1 MNKQF
6 RSLIILGVALVA
18 LLAVWLGSTLIPGL
32 KPEETTT
39 AASTSVEQ
47 TLYAAEAASV
57 ARITVRNESGELVL
71 TPKPATDTDGKATI
85 AWDVASANGL
95 PVNSTLLKGIVDAAL
110 NVTYSEVIAESTT
123 DLASFGLA
131 DGKVSLAI
139 TGQDG
144 TTHTLTFGN
153 ELSSGVATY
162 ARLDQENRVVAVSPN
177 YKQQASTTL
186 LALIDTTKA
195 LGGLN
200 FKTLTGLT
208 FDRLEGAIHLMST
221 CKANNPEDAAAGYAF
236 TLSEPV
242 NRPGNPTNLS
252 AIVNGVLDL
261 TGLQVIDLAPQ
272 DLSTYGLDQPRYQIK
287 LDSSEV
293 PGVTF
298 AIGKSAGE
306 GLYYLTSS
314 ALMASST
321 QPVVMTVSSS
331 QLKAVDLAFED
342 YVDRYI
348 ALKEIWL
355 VSSVDIDLGDL
366 QFNIAIK
373 MDKGQ
378 NSSDD
383 NISFKLDGQD
393 ANIKDQK
400 KNSLFSNFYQSLIGI
415 QLTGFD
421 FSATPANTADSRIV
435 YHLEADPETSQPAK
449 DLTIEFARRDAYTDY
464 VFVDGQ
470 YTGYF
475 ANHQDTFTQDREG
488 SEGLRI
494 AYLKLKY
501 AIDHAV
507 NGVFNTEEGYQLN

>member
-6 RSLIILGVALVA
+6 RTLIILGVALVA

-39 AASTSVEQ
+39 AAETTAEQ
-47 TLYAAEAASV
+47 TLFAAEAASV
-57 ARITVRNESGELVL
+57 ARITVRNETGELVL
-71 TPKPATDTDGKATI
+71 TPKPSTDADGKATI
-85 AWDVASANGL
+85 TWDVTAANGL
-95 PVNSTLLKGIVDAAL
+95 PVSATLLKGIGDAAL
-110 NVTYSEVIAESTT
+110 SVTYSEVITDSTT

-131 DGKVSLAI
+131 DSKVSLSI

-144 TTHTLTFGN
+144 ATHTITLGN

-200 FKTLTGLT
+200 FKTITGLT
-208 FDRLEGAIHLMST
+208 FDRLEGSLHLAGTS
-221 CKANNPEDAAAGYAF
+221 KVNNPEDATAGFAF

-242 NRPGNPTNLS
+242 SRPGNPTNLS
-252 AIVNGVLDL
+252 PLVNGVLDL
-261 TGLQVIDLAPQ
+261 TGLQAVDLAPQ
-272 DLSTYGLDQPRYQIK
+272 DLSTYGLDQPRYQVK

-293 PGVTF
+293 PAVTF
-298 AIGKSAGE
+298 SFGKSAGE
-306 GLYYLTSS
+306 GTYYMSSS
-314 ALMASST
+314 ALMTSNG

-331 QLKAVDLAFED
+331 QLKAVDLALED

-355 VSSVDIDLGDL
+355 VSSVDIDLGDR

-378 NSSDD
+378 NSTDD
-383 NISFKLDGQD
+383 GISFKLDGQD

-400 KNSLFSNFYQSLIGI
+400 KNSLFSDFYQSLIGI
-415 QLTGFD
+415 QLAGFD
-421 FSATPANTADSRIV
+421 FTATPANTTDSRIV

-449 DLTIEFARRDAYTDY
+449 ILTIEFARRDAYTDY

-488 SEGLRI
+488 SEGLRT